1 MPLKKTPATRNA
13 AQEELTPPEEFL
25 DLAKRPGTGKK
36 FTIRKNA
43 APETTP
49 TRLMLGRTMNSKTCY
64 TRDHTKKP
72 NERSN
77 VKLRGAPTLKPEQ
90 RATRDETH
98 DLEMPRQGVSL
109 LNAGLGFFFLSYLF
123 FLFSQCECQQARENP

>member
-1 MPLKKTPATRNA
+1 MLLKKTPATRNA
-13 AQEELTPPEEFL
+13 AQKELTPPEEFL
-25 DLAKRPGTGKK
+25 DLAKRPCTGKK

-77 VKLRGAPTLKPEQ
+77 AKLSGGVAVRLSAGLERGSAVNDEHEKNTAPDAYAVVQILERITVLEPFTVEQ
-90 RATRDETH
+90 R
-98 DLEMPRQGVSL
+98 P
-109 LNAGLGFFFLSYLF
+109 
-123 FLFSQCECQQARENP
+123 